1 MPRTSAFPTTAWSV
15 VSKARGGLSTESRS
29 ALAALCEAYWPP
41 LYGYARRQGY
51 DVEAA
56 RDLTQG
62 YFAVLLEDDYLGDV
76 RLREGR
82 LRAFLLASF
91 RNFLAKER
99 DRSRAQKRGGGT
111 APLSIDAARAEA
123 WHAAEP
129 VESLTPEAVFE
140 RRWALTVLERALDRL
155 RDEAVA
161 SGRGPA
167 FERLHGYLTG
177 REPHAPY
184 SEVAAELEMSE
195 GAVKVAVHRLRQR
208 YGKLLREEIA
218 ATVAEP
224 EQVESELRHL
234 LSVIRPWEPRGG
246 P

>member
-1 MPRTSAFPTTAWSV
+1 M

-29 ALAALCEAYWPP
+29 ALAALCAAYWHP

-51 DVEAA
+51 DAEEA

-62 YFAVLLEDDYLGDV
+62 YFAVLLEKDYFGDV
-76 RLREGR
+76 RPREGR

-91 RNFLAKER
+91 RNFLSKER
-99 DRSRAQKRGGGT
+99 DRSRTQKRGGG
-111 APLSIDAARAEA
+111 AVPLSIDAARAEA

-155 RDEAVA
+155 REEAVA
-161 SGRGPA
+161 SGRERA
-167 FERLHGYLTG
+167 FERLHPYLTG
-177 REPHAPY
+177 NEPHTPY
-184 SEVAAELEMSE
+184 REVATALEMSE

-208 YGKLLREEIA
+208 YGRLLREEIT

-224 EQVESELRHL
+224 DQVEGELRHL